1 MIGVGHT
8 LNLVTSVALAQIK
21 ALLNEGTDTRS
32 ARGAGRLRAATG
44 AVVYWSVGAIKI
56 C

>member
-1 MIGVGHT
+1 MSGPLSELTG
-8 LNLVTSVALAQIK
+8 LSALV
-21 ALLNEGTDTRS
+21 RS
-32 ARGAGRLRAATG
+32 GGAGRLRAATG